1 MAIFVARMAAHG
13 WYGDRVRTD
22 VASKDFETAAGGR
35 TAVVYCRR
43 SSEGP
48 HHLLSGDYQS
58 EGRNALST
66 CWGTIPADAD
76 QAAIEAEVDRFARQ
90 TDAEIRKTYAMRIMA
105 LRAEPDEEAPEEQE
119 PEAHPGHAPG

>member
-1 MAIFVARMAAHG
+1 MAIFVARMVAHG

-22 VASKDFETAAGGR
+22 VASKDYETAAGGR

-90 TDAEIRKTYAMRIMA
+90 ADAEIRETYAMRIMA
-105 LRAEPDEEAPEEQE
+105 LLAEPAEEQE
-119 PEAHPGHAPG
+119 PEAPPAHAPG

>member
-1 MAIFVARMAAHG
+1 MAIFVARMVAHG
-13 WYGDRVRTD
+13 WSGDRVRTD
-22 VASKDFETAAGGR
+22 VVSKDFETAAGGR

-48 HHLLSGDYQS
+48 HHMLSGDYQS

-76 QAAIEAEVDRFARQ
+76 QAAIEVEVDRFARQ
-90 TDAEIRKTYAMRIMA
+90 AEAQIHQTYAMRIKA
-105 LRAEPDEEAPEEQE
+105 LLSEPLDDAGDDPEPVGQ
-119 PEAHPGHAPG
+119 PCPSAG